1 MFVQLQ
7 KSTMVY
13 QRKNLGVAA
22 WGLAKMIYVASDSM
36 RAVVWY
42 LKSLVRQDPALR
54 RKSAAAVA
62 ALRYHVLGVEPT

>member
-13 QRKNLGVAA
+13 QRKNLGLAA
-22 WGLAKMIYVASDSM
+22 WGVAKVIYVASDSM
-36 RAVVWY
+36 RAVAWY
-42 LKSLVRQDPALR
+42 LSSLVRRDPLMR